1 MKKTLILFLVA
12 CSYLANAAG
21 LAGVPIEKEVPV
33 DHLYIPSGFD
43 SNDNIEVVIT
53 GFLPNLC
60 HKNPSA
66 KVNFTGGDIN
76 VEVTSLY
83 YDESNPFCPEM
94 VVPFTLPVSLGVL
107 DSGEYK
113 IAVNANN
120 QKSKT
125 GRLVVQESVS
135 NAIDNYHYAY
145 VSNVLKKEGSHRIHL
160 KGYNPSD
167 CFVLDKIEAHS
178 NKSDTF
184 AILPKMKQIRDFCPM
199 KMVPFTY
206 EFDVPKTLSRKQILL
221 HVRTMDGKSVNT
233 IMLQP

>member
-1 MKKTLILFLVA
+1 MKKTLILFLIA
-12 CSYLANAAG
+12 CSYLANA
-21 LAGVPIEKEVPV
+21 AGVPIEKEVPV

-43 SNDNIEVVIT
+43 SNDNVEVVVT

-60 HKNPSA
+60 HKNPDA
-66 KVNFTGGDIN
+66 KVSFTGGEVNI
-76 VEVTSLY
+76 EVTSLY

-125 GRLVVQESVS
+125 GRLVVQESIS

-145 VSNVLKKEGSHRIHL
+145 VENVLKKEGSHRIHL

-167 CFVLDKIEAHS
+167 CFVLEKIEAQS
-178 NKSDTF
+178 NGADTF
-184 AILPKMKQIRDFCPM
+184 SILPKMKQVRDFCPM

-206 EFDVPKTLSRKQILL
+206 EFDVPKSLNKKRILL
-221 HVRTMDGKSVNT
+221 HVRTMDGKSINT